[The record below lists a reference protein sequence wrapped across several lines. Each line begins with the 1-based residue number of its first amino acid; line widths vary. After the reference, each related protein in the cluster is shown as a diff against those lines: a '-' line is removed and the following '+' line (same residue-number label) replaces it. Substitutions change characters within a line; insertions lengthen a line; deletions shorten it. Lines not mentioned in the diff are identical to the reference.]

1 MDSRSPTKSYT
12 KSPTKRSNYD
22 GATPN
27 NRGGVHGLTEK
38 EVEIESLKTVIV
50 ALNEKVKVLESI

>member
-1 MDSRSPTKSYT
+1 MDTRSPTKSYT
-12 KSPTKRSNYD
+12 KSPTKRSVAD
-22 GATPN
+22 GTTPN
-27 NRGGVHGLTEK
+27 NRGGVHGLTSQ